1 MSILVVFVFALA
13 AVQNAVGKV
22 FICCFF
28 VSLGLLQ

>member
-22 FICCFF
+22 FICCFLF
-28 VSLGLLQ
+28 L